1 MMEVVPSKDTPGS
14 KNDLQ
19 TSPSSP
25 HGDSV
30 LQTLGE
36 DSRVT
41 DASVITSDP
50 DTNVTSPA
58 DTCNESSYQKPPLT
72 KSLPSVEGPPS
83 STEEEKTTLIHGERL
98 PSWSQFAATSITE
111 NTNEQEHG
119 TKASPES
126 PIPSGDSG
134 LKGVPPTTESPAGEV
149 PSTNAVDDPVFPKGD
164 DQKGD
169 NAESHSPKHQCRERS
184 NTTRQTD
191 EHVNCSTSDSAVNE
205 PQEGPISQSASI
217 APQNRLSVDKQGFDR
232 YQHRRRLSAQSL
244 KHGKEAGLDKKE
256 TKVRPKSQPWLPK
269 GLFEADPISM
279 KASKKERNL
288 EHERPGRER
297 EKQEHFDERHGFRK
311 AKVPPVK
318 PYRGGDAKVP
328 AEKSKLAPHP
338 RSYPPTNTPSHRHQ
352 RGGDTIPAQEVPR
365 ARSREPSKPHSRPSS
380 RQGHH
385 TSPVPSSHYHSP
397 TWSNQRES
405 SPPFSN
411 DDPLVVR
418 PRPHHDPIKR
428 WSPDDLDHRYTHSR
442 RATEKRSHR
451 SFDSHL
457 TGSKKQRASGFEIS
471 RKEQRGSREA
481 TPEMRKYYSTT
492 LDQETWKLPEQDVSS
507 VDRKR
512 HREGE
517 ESNGRGRSGDIRR
530 KSYESI
536 SDDDLILNPADHDQ
550 TSSREDPILDRKSSS
565 YSSASKQH
573 RGSWDSRKARKRRV
587 SVSEDL
593 DEDDYG
599 REGGTKHQKHEHKK
613 WQKLGRK
620 EGGKEHKVKR
630 NSDEKH
636 RHGYFKH

>member
-1 MMEVVPSKDTPGS
+1 M
-14 KNDLQ
+14 
-19 TSPSSP
+19 
-25 HGDSV
+25 
-30 LQTLGE
+30 
-36 DSRVT
+36 
-41 DASVITSDP
+41 
-50 DTNVTSPA
+50 
-58 DTCNESSYQKPPLT
+58 
-72 KSLPSVEGPPS
+72 
-83 STEEEKTTLIHGERL
+83 
-98 PSWSQFAATSITE
+98 
-111 NTNEQEHG
+111 
-119 TKASPES
+119 
-126 PIPSGDSG
+126 
-134 LKGVPPTTESPAGEV
+134 
-149 PSTNAVDDPVFPKGD
+149 
-164 DQKGD
+164 
-169 NAESHSPKHQCRERS
+169 
-184 NTTRQTD
+184 
-191 EHVNCSTSDSAVNE
+191 
-205 PQEGPISQSASI
+205 
-217 APQNRLSVDKQGFDR
+217 
-232 YQHRRRLSAQSL
+232 
-244 KHGKEAGLDKKE
+244 
-256 TKVRPKSQPWLPK
+256 RPKSQPWLPK

-279 KASKKERNL
+279 KASKKERSL

-338 RSYPPTNTPSHRHQ
+338 RSYPPTTTPSHRHQ
-352 RGGDTIPAQEVPR
+352 RGGDTIPAQEAPR

-397 TWSNQRES
+397 TRSNQRES

-428 WSPDDLDHRYTHSR
+428 WSPDDLDHRYTYSR

-457 TGSKKQRASGFEIS
+457 TSSKKQRASGFEIS
-471 RKEQRGSREA
+471 RKEQRGSRE
-481 TPEMRKYYSTT
+481 TSPEMRKYYSTT
-492 LDQETWKLPEQDVSS
+492 LDQESWKLPEQDVSS

-517 ESNGRGRSGDIRR
+517 ESNSRGRSGDIRR

-550 TSSREDPILDRKSSS
+550 TSSREDPISDRKSSS
-565 YSSASKQH
+565 YSSVSKQH

-587 SVSEDL
+587 SASDDL
-593 DEDDYG
+593 DEDNYG

-620 EGGKEHKVKR
+620 EGKEHKAKR